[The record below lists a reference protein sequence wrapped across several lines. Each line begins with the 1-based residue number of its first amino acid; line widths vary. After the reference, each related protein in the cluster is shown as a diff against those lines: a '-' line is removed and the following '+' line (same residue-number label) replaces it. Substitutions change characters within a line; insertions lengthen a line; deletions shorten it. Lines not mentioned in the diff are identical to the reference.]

1 MQSRRQMTQI
11 PGDDLPG
18 GTTMRMSGRE
28 ERMPPRHYEAARVEL
43 HCPETAAHGRSLIL
57 EHATIY
63 ADGWARW
70 AEDSHVIIGYI
81 QAGRCCNP
89 PEVSEL

>member
-1 MQSRRQMTQI
+1 MKMFARADR
-11 PGDDLPG
+11 L
-18 GTTMRMSGRE
+18 
-28 ERMPPRHYEAARVEL
+28 PPRHYEAARVEL

-63 ADGWARW
+63 ADGWACW
-70 AEDSHVIIGYI
+70 AEDGHVIIGYI

-89 PEVSEL
+89 PQVSAL